1 MVSKTAIKK
10 GIKYE
15 CRYML
20 ELPLTQGGTLQ
31 LSPGDK
37 VLVLTVGS
45 QAIDIFKDGV
55 TYNVLT
61 RDLVSQIP
69 TGSIFLI

>member
-1 MVSKTAIKK
+1 MASKTTIKK

-15 CRYML
+15 CRNML
-20 ELPLTQGGTLQ
+20 ELPLTQGGALH

-37 VLVLTVGS
+37 VLILTVGS
-45 QAIDIFKDGV
+45 QVIDLFKDGV
-55 TYNVLT
+55 TYSVLT